1 MIEERI
7 YLREDLHHGICECCN
22 EESDEITD
30 NGLCVDCVE
39 EQRFIEE
46 TKKKKPNHFNSFFG

>member
-7 YLREDLHHGICECCN
+7 YYREDLHHGICDCCN

-30 NGLCVDCVE
+30 NGLCIDCVE

-46 TKKKKPNHFNSFFG
+46 TMKQKPKSRFFG

>member
-7 YLREDLHHGICECCN
+7 YLREDLHRGVCECCRKR
-22 EESDEITD
+22 SDEITES
-30 NGLCVDCVE
+30 GLCVDCVE

-46 TKKKKPNHFNSFFG
+46 TMKQKPKYF